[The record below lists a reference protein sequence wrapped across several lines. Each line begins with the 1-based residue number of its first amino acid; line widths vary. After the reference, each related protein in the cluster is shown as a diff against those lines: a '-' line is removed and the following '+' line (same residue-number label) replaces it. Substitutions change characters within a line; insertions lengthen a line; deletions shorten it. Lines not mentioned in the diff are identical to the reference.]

1 MSLTVLIV
9 DDEKNARKNIGAFL
23 GKKKYE
29 VLESEDIKNA
39 KKHLAEGNADIV
51 LLDVQLPDGLG
62 TTLLEE
68 TANELNRPPI
78 ILITAHGDIDMA
90 VEAMRNGAHDFLQKP
105 IKFERLEKSIER
117 AGKSV
122 TMRRELMHLR
132 EAQIA
137 GKFVQGQSPPMQK
150 IYDQAEKAAKA
161 SATILISGETG
172 TGKEV
177 IAQAIRRFGPRA
189 DKPFIWINCAAVPA
203 NTIESELFG
212 HEAGAFTG
220 AEKKKP
226 GLMEVAD
233 TGILFLDEISSMP
246 EDMQA
251 KLLKALEDRSF
262 RRMAGTVEI
271 KVDVQVVAASNK
283 DLKKMMDDGTF
294 RNDLYYRLNVL
305 ELVIPPLRERRE
317 EIPELIA
324 FFVRDLNAQMGMN
337 INDISPEVMD
347 ALLKAEWPGNIRELR
362 NVIERAMILCDGPA
376 LDVPH
381 FPEELFT
388 ASKKP
393 APKAKRKSKKQ

>member
-23 GKKKYE
+23 EKKKYE

-262 RRMAGTVEI
+262 RRMGGTVEI

-294 RNDLYYRLNVL
+294 RDDLYFRLNVL

-337 INDISPEVMD
+337 INDISPEAMD

-393 APKAKRKSKKQ
+393 APKAKRKSKK